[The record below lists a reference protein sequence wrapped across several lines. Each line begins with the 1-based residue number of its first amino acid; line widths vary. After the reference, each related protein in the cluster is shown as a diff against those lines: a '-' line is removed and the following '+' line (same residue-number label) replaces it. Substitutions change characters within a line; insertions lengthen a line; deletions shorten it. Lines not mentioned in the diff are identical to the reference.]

1 MRTTFYQEDFMTK
14 TLPSLL
20 VTGLLGLAGFAAF
33 AQPAPMM
40 DHGLMH
46 PPHEMGRRD
55 PAQMEQMINRQMNAL
70 KGKLKLAPEQEAAW
84 TTFTTAVKPSGA
96 MMEQRPDR
104 AELDKLSTPE
114 RLDKMRALRTQHM
127 AEMNALMD
135 KRDEATKTF
144 YAQLSTEQKLVFDA
158 EHARRGQHTVKP
170 RAKAADAAKGESTPQ
185 KSKQ

>member
-1 MRTTFYQEDFMTK
+1 MKK

-20 VTGLLGLAGFAAF
+20 VTSLLGIASFAAL
-33 AQPAPMM
+33 AQPAPKM
-40 DHGLMH
+40 DHDPMH
-46 PPHEMGRRD
+46 PSHEMGRMD
-55 PAQMEQMINRQMNAL
+55 PAQMDQMINRQMNAL

-84 TTFTTAVKPSGA
+84 TTFTTAVKPNGA
-96 MMEQRPDR
+96 MMEKRPDR

-114 RLDKMRALRTQHM
+114 RLDKMRALRAQHM

-144 YAQLSTEQKLVFDA
+144 YVQLSPEQKLVFDA
-158 EHARRGQHTVKP
+158 EHARRGQHTAKP

-185 KSKQ
+185 KPKQ